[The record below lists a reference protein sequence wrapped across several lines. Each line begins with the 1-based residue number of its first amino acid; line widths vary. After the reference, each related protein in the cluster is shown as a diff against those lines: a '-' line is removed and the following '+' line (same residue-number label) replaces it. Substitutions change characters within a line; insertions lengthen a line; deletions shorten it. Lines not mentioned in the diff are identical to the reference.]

1 MALQN
6 RVTPLGDVIVHSAR
20 GTFMGNRGI
29 LHGADQRLGQ
39 ARWRHPHWVTC
50 VLAYKDWHREVMQPN
65 NYTELF
71 FLDEATALAA
81 GHRPCA
87 LCRRRDYDAF
97 QEALSDALHRDDS
110 LGANA
115 LDRMLHTARI
125 AEGTRRQKRFEAVL
139 DNVPSGAMIRFPG
152 DPEQAWLVQN
162 DHLLRW
168 QPEGYD
174 AFDKRPMGKLVDVLT
189 PRPSVLALQ
198 RGYQPFLHPSAESL
212 LVA

>member
-1 MALQN
+1 
-6 RVTPLGDVIVHSAR
+6 
-20 GTFMGNRGI
+20 MGNRGI
-29 LHGADQRLGQ
+29 LHKLDQRLGVS
-39 ARWRHPHWVTC
+39 RWRHPHWVTC
-50 VLAYKDWHREVMQPN
+50 VLVYKDWHREVMQPN

-87 LCRRRDYDAF
+87 LCRRADYDRF
-97 QEALSDALHRDDS
+97 QTALSDALHRQDM

-115 LDRMLHTARI
+115 LDRMLNSARI
-125 AEGTRRQKRFEAVL
+125 IEGTRQQKSFEAVV
-139 DNVPSGAMIRFPG
+139 DNVPSGAMVCFPG
-152 DPEQAWLVQN
+152 DIDQAWLVKN

-168 QPEGYD
+168 HPEGYD
-174 AFDKRPMGKLVDVLT
+174 AVETRPIGKLVEVLT

-198 RGYQPFLHPSAESL
+198 QGYQPLLHPSANKL